1 MIEFENL
8 NKANAEFE
16 AEFQTVFKRFLKQGY
31 YILGEETERFE
42 QEFAAYIGTKHCIGV
57 ANGLEALELSLK
69 VCEFPSRSEVIV
81 PSNTFIASILGIV
94 NAGLTPVLVEPDIH
108 SYNLDPSK
116 IEEKITDKTKAVMAV
131 HLYGKSCD
139 MKPITEICRKYGL
152 KLIEDAAQSHGAK
165 YFGKKTGTFGDFGC
179 FSFYPTKNLGALG
192 DAGAIVTDN
201 DEMTEK
207 LRVYRNYGSQKKY
220 HNKYCGYNSRL
231 DELQAGFLR
240 LKLQYL
246 DKINDRKRQLADLYI
261 QNVKNDGIILPVCH
275 PDYFDVYHIFNV
287 RTAKRDELKQY
298 LADNGVKTEIHYPI
312 SPNRQE
318 GYQKY
323 FAGIACPISEE
334 IHATTLSL
342 PLSYANSEIDILKTA
357 ELINRLSLC

>member
-8 NKANAEFE
+8 NIANAEFE
-16 AEFQTVFKRFLKQGY
+16 TEFQGVFQRFLKQGY
-31 YILGEETERFE
+31 YILGEETKCFE

-69 VCEFPSRSEVIV
+69 VCEFPSKSEVIV
-81 PSNTFIASILGIV
+81 PSNTFIASILGVV

-108 SYNLDPSK
+108 TYNLDPLK
-116 IEEKITDKTKAVMAV
+116 IEEKITEKTKAVMAV

-139 MKPITEICRKYGL
+139 MKPIAEICRKYGL
-152 KLIEDAAQSHGAK
+152 TLIEDVAQSHGAK
-165 YFGKKTGTFGDFGC
+165 YFGKMTGTFGDFGC

-201 DEMTEK
+201 DEMAEK
-207 LRVYRNYGSQKKY
+207 LRTFRNYGSQKKY

-231 DELQAGFLR
+231 DELQAAFLR
-240 LKLQYL
+240 VKLRHL
-246 DKINDRKRQLADLYI
+246 DKINARKRQLAHLYFN
-261 QNVKNDGIILPVCH
+261 NVKNAVILPVRNS
-275 PDYFDVYHIFNV
+275 DYFDVYHIFNI
-287 RTAKRDELKQY
+287 RTPKRDELKQY
-298 LADNGVKTEIHYPI
+298 LFDNGVKTEIHYPI
-312 SPNRQE
+312 SPNHQE

-323 FAGIACPISEE
+323 FASIACPISEE

-342 PLSYANSEIDILKTA
+342 PLSYAHSEDEILKVA
-357 ELINRLSLC
+357 LLVNRFYQ